1 MKDKRWLFNGLFMA
15 VVFVIT
21 LIYVFKGED
30 LGEMMTYI
38 RNANATYWIP
48 AVIFVVLYVFCDAA
62 LIYYLTSSLGVK
74 IKATHSVIYAFVGYF
89 FSCITPS
96 ASGGQPAQAYYMF
109 KDGIPV
115 ALSTM
120 VLLIIA
126 TEYKLVLVI
135 IALFVMIV
143 RPASIYPLLLP
154 EIFWCRLGLV
164 LNVAL
169 IAFVLMLMF
178 KNSITKRWVLAVVR
192 FLGRKNIVKNADFYV
207 AHYSDIMDQYAD
219 AADYFR
225 THMKVAGI
233 AFIITI
239 VQRFL
244 LFSVTY
250 LVYKSLGLSGASF
263 VRIVTLQAM
272 ISAAADML
280 PLPGGMGISEKLFRS
295 IFTPIFGKALLPGMV
310 LSRSLSYYTELLLSA
325 VMTLVAHYAIGRKK
339 NLGDMIRN
347 GEGRAYR
354 LGKGDISP
362 SNRPTEGRKE

>member
-1 MKDKRWLFNGLFMA
+1 MA
-15 VVFVIT
+15 AVFIIT

-30 LGEMMTYI
+30 LGAMMNYI
-38 RNANATYWIP
+38 RNANSAYWIP
-48 AVIFVVLYVFCDAA
+48 AVIFVVLYVLCDSA
-62 LIYYLTSSLGVK
+62 LIFYLTRSLGVK
-74 IKATHSVIYAFVGYF
+74 IKASHSVIYAFVGYF

-135 IALFVMIV
+135 IALVVMIFK
-143 RPASIYPLLLP
+143 PASIYPFLKP
-154 EIFWCRLGLV
+154 ELFWCRLGLV

-178 KNSITKRWVLAVVR
+178 KNSITKKWVLAVVR
-192 FLGRKNIVKNADFYV
+192 FLGRKKIIKNAEFFV

-219 AADYFR
+219 AADYFK
-225 THMKVAGI
+225 THVKVAGI

-250 LVYKSLGLSGASF
+250 LVYRSLGLSGVSYF
-263 VRIVTLQAM
+263 RIVTLQAM
-272 ISAAADML
+272 IAAAADML

-295 IFTPIFGKALLPGMV
+295 IMMPVFGKAILHGMV
-310 LSRSLSYYTELLLSA
+310 LSRSLSYYTELVISA
-325 VMTLVAHYAIGRKK
+325 IMTLVAHYAIGRKK
-339 NLGDMIRN
+339 NLRDMIRN

-362 SNRPTEGRKE
+362 SDRSSEGKKE